1 MTRWGIAILLSIL
14 LTACNQLSFTPIP
27 IDDGFE
33 HLLWVGDDQLMTGP
47 LDMQTLLLIELSG
60 DSQTTRMHR
69 AVSPRFTLSTNLN
82 KEELNQSIKLE
93 SMDFVFIQAFSIQRN
108 FSDDDFEKNAMTWI
122 DFIRSQGKEVVIF
135 YPWFSAVDSR
145 ADIERLD
152 RLVHE
157 ITWQENLILVPVGP
171 AWMAAQ
177 EQRPYLKLHASDG
190 IHPSAAGV
198 YLSACV
204 FYASITGES
213 PLDNP
218 VYTSIGF
225 DNPDEIIKLDGD
237 TIQFLQRI
245 AWETV
250 NEYLQKDEFKV
261 IIKP

>member
-1 MTRWGIAILLSIL
+1 MTRWGILILLSFL
-14 LTACNQLSFTPIP
+14 LSACNQLSLSPTPIE
-27 IDDGFE
+27 DGFE
-33 HLLWVGDDQLMTGP
+33 HLLWVGDDQLLTGP

-69 AVSPRFTLSTNLN
+69 VVSPRFTLSTNLN
-82 KEELNQSIKLE
+82 KEEFNQSINLE
-93 SMDFVFIQAFSIQRN
+93 FIDFVFFQAFSIQRN
-108 FSDDDFEKNAMTWI
+108 FSDDEFKKNAETWI
-122 DFIRSQGKEVVIF
+122 DFIRSEGKEIVVF
-135 YPWFSAVDSR
+135 YPWYSAVDSQE
-145 ADIERLD
+145 DMERLD
-152 RLVHE
+152 RMVHE
-157 ITWQENLILVPVGP
+157 IAWQENLIIVPVGP

-177 EQRPYLKLHASDG
+177 EQRPGIKLYASDG

-204 FYASITGES
+204 FYASITGDS

-245 AWETV
+245 AWEIV
-250 NEYLQKDEFKV
+250 IEYLQKDEFKV
-261 IIKP
+261 IIKQ